1 MRPFRSVSFLR
12 LFAIG
17 LVLTLP
23 PAADAARR
31 KPHPTHRVENCVIS
45 LESLHVFIAKTITY
59 AGRCPGGLAEGV
71 LSVTGHSS
79 DPNDAYTITSTFV
92 RGRPTGRTIIV
103 RPDRTTYTGTIDLA
117 GNSTATVNYADGS
130 VDQFEFRGTVLWR
143 GVSTDPILDPATR
156 YYLRSHEV
164 PVSMYQADLE
174 GHPPPEALFRSGLTA
189 NCIAITFSR
198 GKPATQRASCNGAP
212 LSGYNVVSFV
222 STDGRQADLVAN
234 FTNGRPSGVGRIGY
248 SGTAIFLGTIAGFSR
263 SEGVTVDS
271 VRGIERGT
279 YQNDRLYDGSF
290 VPQGSTLAT
299 IVLRY
304 RHGKLLGP
312 SEAAQRVL
320 LARIPQGA
328 PMPRMARLNI
338 DGSTCY
344 ANLPTNEY
352 KISAAEMPG
361 QCRDGYY
368 SGRARFTLT
377 PLRGGLSTQTVSIAF
392 DRGLPTGEARVS
404 FANNQS
410 FIGTLSNWRPAS
422 GQISQ
427 ALGGDNYEVLAIADG
442 AVTSRRQEHRQPS
455 EGEIAGRQILG
466 ALLRGMTRCMQGG
479 CGGSDQNA
487 SPSYQPT
494 VTQRAAVPS
503 SPQSGPQARANCV
516 IIMPNGGYS
525 GSNDPTVC
533 AAEAEKNRQ
542 REAQYQRNSGAST
555 RATIARADTPLPV
568 PTTASLPMPQNGNA
582 EPATSSGSRQYAIC
596 NYNTADG
603 RQLTSTDPTVCTTVA
618 RQQQNGEPVIGVPGG
633 PATAAQSTGSR
644 QYAICNY
651 YTADGQYRTSTD
663 PAVCT
668 AAAQEAPN
676 TPRPAA
682 TQPVA
687 IPASTPANQPT
698 NTTPASYHTASS
710 GTSSGAIPGMP
721 SSASPGSYS
730 QSGAPN
736 VGSNITLTW
745 LTSGAS
751 YYEFGIKDMNSG
763 LLVVD
768 TQVTGD
774 SYYANLPSG
783 KYRWNVAACNSTHRC
798 SAYTTPL
805 YFNVGNTQASPTSS
819 SSASTQSASLPAVP
833 TGLYPTNQGELKQP
847 IPLGWGAVSGATRF
861 RLAVHDRT
869 DGTFPVDD
877 QYVTDNP
884 HYVTSLKPGHQF
896 AWDVMACNSAG
907 CSGRSDNMSF
917 RTAAATVAGPVGLS
931 ESQCIINAHMP
942 SAGNAVSRRTLAGW
956 VASNAAEGAEH
967 RGGLNWFK
975 DQVNEHRRWDY
986 KTRGSVYADFG
997 NYNYGYVG
1005 SSVGISQTYL
1015 LRAAG
1020 AVQFLVDISQGR
1032 LTGSGIPAATSP
1044 YGDQILDQI
1053 QIING
1058 SNDYNLCHRN

>member
-1 MRPFRSVSFLR
+1 MRPFRSISFLR

-17 LVLTLP
+17 LALTLP
-23 PAADAARR
+23 QAADAARR

-59 AGRCPGGLAEGV
+59 AGRCPSGFAEGV

-143 GVSTDPILDPATR
+143 GVSTDPSLDPAAR

-164 PVSMYQADLE
+164 PASMYQADVA
-174 GHPPPEALFRSGLTA
+174 GHPPPEALFSSGITA
-189 NCIAITFSR
+189 NCTAITFSR

-222 STDGRQADLVAN
+222 STDGRPADLVAN
-234 FTNGRPSGVGRIGY
+234 FTDGRPSGFGRIGY
-248 SGTAIFLGTIAGFSR
+248 SGAAIFLGTIAGFSR
-263 SEGVTVDS
+263 SEGVTVDPA
-271 VRGIERGT
+271 RGIERGT
-279 YQNDRLYDGSF
+279 YMNDRLYDGSF

-304 RHGKLLGP
+304 RHGKLVGP
-312 SEAAQRVL
+312 SEAAQRAL
-320 LARIPQGA
+320 LARIPLGA
-328 PMPRMARLNI
+328 PMPRMAKLNI

-352 KISAAEMPG
+352 KVSAAEMPG
-361 QCRDGYY
+361 QCQGGYY

-377 PLRGGLSTQTVSIAF
+377 PLRGGLSTQTISIAF

-404 FANNQS
+404 LPNNQS
-410 FIGTLSNWRPAS
+410 FVGMLRNWRPAS

-427 ALGGDNYEVLAIADG
+427 VLGGDNYEVLAIADG

-455 EGEIAGRQILG
+455 EGEIAGRQIMG

-479 CGGSDQNA
+479 CGGSNQSA

-494 VTQRAAVPS
+494 VSQRAAVPS
-503 SPQSGPQARANCV
+503 SSQSGPQARADCI

-542 REAQYQRNSGAST
+542 REAQYQGNSGAST
-555 RATIARADTPLPV
+555 RTTIARADSPPPV
-568 PTTASLPMPQNGNA
+568 PTAASLPTPQNGNA
-582 EPATSSGSRQYAIC
+582 EPAPSSGSRQYAIC

-668 AAAQEAPN
+668 AAAQEAQN

-698 NTTPASYHTASS
+698 NTTPASYQTASS

-721 SSASPGSYS
+721 SGASPGSYS

-745 LTSGAS
+745 LTFGAS
-751 YYEFGIKDMNSG
+751 YYEFGIKDVNSG

-768 TQVTGD
+768 TQVTGG

-783 KYRWNVAACNSTHRC
+783 KYRWNVAACNSAHQC
-798 SAYTTPL
+798 SVYTTPL
-805 YFNVGNTQASPTSS
+805 YFNVGSTQASSTSS
-819 SSASTQSASLPAVP
+819 SSASSQGISTRASPQIYGPCV
-833 TGLYPTNQGELKQP
+833 GLF
-847 IPLGWGAVSGATRF
+847 GA
-861 RLAVHDRT
+861 DRT
-869 DGTFPVDD
+869 ACLEQKVAIDKQRTENINQNNRDMDIRILTVCAIRTGA
-877 QYVTDNP
+877 N
-884 HYVTSLKPGHQF
+884 SM
-896 AWDVMACNSAG
+896 AWSSYEAK
-907 CSGRSDNMSF
+907 
-917 RTAAATVAGPVGLS
+917 
-931 ESQCIINAHMP
+931 IK
-942 SAGNAVSRRTLAGW
+942 W
-956 VASNAAEGAEH
+956 VAQSIVNFDVDGVIDRVTGA
-967 RGGLNWFK
+967 
-975 DQVNEHRRWDY
+975 
-986 KTRGSVYADFG
+986 
-997 NYNYGYVG
+997 
-1005 SSVGISQTYL
+1005 
-1015 LRAAG
+1015 
-1020 AVQFLVDISQGR
+1020 
-1032 LTGSGIPAATSP
+1032 
-1044 YGDQILDQI
+1044 
-1053 QIING
+1053 NG
-1058 SNDYNLCHRN
+1058 SCKAAYYRLGLPGVRDVVSKIGSTR